1 MVRQACGLSRL
12 LSRRHLLRAGAHGA
26 LLAGLGLAAA
36 CSKPP
41 EDLSAEDL
49 SADDVPAGERTP
61 GVLIRLGSDEVQSLD
76 QHKVSTVEDVRV
88 ALELFEGLVRY
99 RADGTPEPGL
109 AESWIVSD
117 DGLLW
122 TFTLREGL
130 RFSDD
135 APLTAADVVASF
147 RRLMT
152 PSTVAPNANLFH
164 AIQNAPA
171 IAAGKAAPEQLGVR
185 ALDARTVEIRLTRPF
200 PAFLE
205 LLAHAAAAV
214 LPAHVLNTHG
224 DGWVKQRP
232 LIGSGP
238 FRLKAWRLHSV
249 LRLERNPAYHDAA
262 NVALAGVEYR
272 PVQDDQTALR
282 LFRAK
287 AADVLTDFPARDL
300 PLLRRTVPDAIRI
313 APYRGTYYFA
323 FNMRRPPFDDVRVR
337 RALAMSV
344 DREIL
349 VNKVIGLGQ
358 PIAWSVVPPHLAGY
372 GPAVLPG
379 YARGPQEQ
387 RLAEARRLLAEAG
400 YGPDCPLEF
409 TIRYNTDVE
418 HRRVALALA
427 QMWKPLGVVARIG
440 NAEAAVHF
448 AALRTGDFT
457 LARSGWIA
465 DYSGAENFLSVYL
478 SDAGPLNYPG
488 YDEPQYD
495 SQVREALG
503 LADPAARLD
512 ALRKAESLLVEDVPV
527 LPLYH
532 YVSKS
537 LVGPDVEGWTDNL
550 ANIHPSRTLR
560 LKAAGSTAADMTAA
574 EARP

>member
-1 MVRQACGLSRL
+1 MQALTRRRL
-12 LSRRHLLRAGAHGA
+12 LHGATCTA
-26 LLAGLGLAAA
+26 LLAGLGLAG
-36 CSKPP
+36 CRKS
-41 EDLSAEDL
+41 
-49 SADDVPAGERTP
+49 DDPAPASERLP

-76 QHKVSTVEDVRV
+76 PHKVSTVEDVRV
-88 ALELFEGLVRY
+88 ASELFEGLVRY
-99 RADGTPEPGL
+99 SATGTPEPGL
-109 AESWIVSD
+109 AERWAISD

-130 RFSDD
+130 RFSDG
-135 APLTAADVVASF
+135 APLTAADVVFSF

-152 PSTVAPNANLFH
+152 PATAAPNANLFG
-164 AIQNAPA
+164 AIGNAPE
-171 IAAGKAAPEQLGVR
+171 ISAGKAAPESLAVR
-185 ALDARTVEIRLTRPF
+185 ALDDRTVEIRLTRPF

-205 LLAHAAAAV
+205 LLAHAAASV
-214 LPAHVLNTHG
+214 LPTHMLAKHG
-224 DGWVKQRP
+224 DGWIKQRP
-232 LIGSGP
+232 LVGSGP
-238 FRLKAWRLHSV
+238 FRLKEWRLHSR
-249 LRLERNPAYHDAA
+249 LLLERNPHYHDAA
-262 NVALAGVEYR
+262 NVALKGVEYR

-282 LFRAK
+282 LFRAGS
-287 AADVLTDFPARDL
+287 ADVLTDFPARDL
-300 PLLRRTVPDAIRI
+300 PLLRRSVPDAIRI

-323 FNMRRPPFDDVRVR
+323 FNTRRPPFNDVRVR

-344 DREIL
+344 DRDIL

-358 PIAWSVVPPHLAGY
+358 PVAWSVVPPHLAGY
-372 GPAVLPG
+372 GPAVLPSF
-379 YARGPQEQ
+379 ARWPEAQ

-400 YGPDCPLEF
+400 YGPERPLEF
-409 TIRYNTDVE
+409 SIRYNTDVE

-427 QMWKPLGVVARIG
+427 QMWKPLGVIARIG

-448 AALRTGDFT
+448 AALKTGDFT

-465 DYSGAENFLSVYL
+465 DYSGAENFLGVYL

-495 SQVREALG
+495 MQVRAALKV
-503 LADPAARLD
+503 ADPAARNE
-512 ALRKAESLLVEDVPV
+512 ALRKAESLLVEDAPV

-537 LVGPDVEGWTDNL
+537 LVGPNVEGWIDNL
-550 ANIHPSRTLR
+550 ANVHPSRTLR
-560 LKAAGSTAADMTAA
+560 LKAAG

>member
-1 MVRQACGLSRL
+1 MVRQACGLGGRL
-12 LSRRHLLRAGAHGA
+12 TRRGLLRAVPAA
-26 LLAGLGLAAA
+26 AMLAGLGLAAG
-36 CSKPP
+36 CSKP
-41 EDLSAEDL
+41 
-49 SADDVPAGERTP
+49 ADTVQTGARAP
-61 GVLIRLGSDEVQSLD
+61 GALIRLGSDEVQSLD
-76 QHKVSTVEDVRV
+76 PHKVSTVEDVRI

-99 RADGTPEPGL
+99 GADGAPEPGL
-109 AESWIVSD
+109 AASWTVSE
-117 DGLLW
+117 DGLTW

-130 RFSDD
+130 RFSDGT
-135 APLTAADVVASF
+135 PLTAADAAGSF

-152 PSTVAPNANLFH
+152 PETVAPNANLFE
-164 AIQNAPA
+164 AIENAPA
-171 IAAGKAAPEQLGVR
+171 VMTGKAAPRQLGVR
-185 ALDARTVEIRLTRPF
+185 ALDDRTVEIRLTRPF

-205 LLAHAAAAV
+205 LLAHAAASV
-214 LPAHVLNTHG
+214 LPTHMLEQHG

-232 LIGSGP
+232 LVGSGP
-238 FRLKAWRLHSV
+238 FRLKAWRLHSA
-249 LRLERNPAYHDAA
+249 LQLERNPLYFDAA

-282 LFRAK
+282 LFRAGG
-287 AADVLTDFPARDL
+287 ADVMTDFPARDL
-300 PLLRRTVPDAIRI
+300 PLLRRTVPDAVRI

-323 FNMRRPPFDDVRVR
+323 FNTRRPPFDDVRVR

-358 PIAWSVVPPHLAGY
+358 PVAWSVVPPHLAGY

-379 YARGPQEQ
+379 FARWPHER

-400 YGPDCPLEF
+400 YGPDRPLEF
-409 TIRYNTDVE
+409 SIRYNTDVE

-440 NAEAAVHF
+440 NSEAAVHF
-448 AALRTGDFT
+448 ASLRTGDFA

-465 DYSGAENFLSVYL
+465 DYSGAENFLSVFL

-495 SQVREALG
+495 AQVRAALE
-503 LADPAARLD
+503 LADPAARNE
-512 ALRKAESLLVEDVPV
+512 ALRTAESLLVEDVPV

-532 YVSKS
+532 YASKS
-537 LVGPDVEGWTDNL
+537 LVGPNVEGWIDNL

-560 LKAAGSTAADMTAA
+560 LKTVPA

>member
-1 MVRQACGLSRL
+1 MVRQAFGLSRQL
-12 LSRRHLLRAGAHGA
+12 GRRHLLRVVARTAM
-26 LLAGLGLAAA
+26 LGWLGMAAA
-36 CSKPP
+36 CGRPT
-41 EDLSAEDL
+41 DDTSAIN
-49 SADDVPAGERTP
+49 SPSSTRTP
-61 GVLIRLGSDEVQSLD
+61 GVLVRLGSDEVQSLD
-76 QHKVSTVEDVRV
+76 PHKVSTVEDVRV

-109 AESWIVSD
+109 AESWTVSD
-117 DGLLW
+117 DGRIW
-122 TFTLREGL
+122 RFTLREGL
-130 RFSDD
+130 RFSDGN
-135 APLTAADVVASF
+135 PLRAADVVASF
-147 RRLMT
+147 RRLMA
-152 PSTVAPNANLFH
+152 PATVAPNASLFS
-164 AIQNAPA
+164 AIENAPA
-171 IAAGKAAPEQLGVR
+171 IAAGKADPGTLGVE
-185 ALDARTVEIRLTRPF
+185 ALDAGTVEFRLTRPL

-214 LPAHVLNTHG
+214 LPTHILEQHG
-224 DGWVKQRP
+224 DGWARQRP

-238 FRLKAWRLHSV
+238 FRLKAWRLHSA
-249 LRLERNPAYHDAA
+249 LLLERNPFYHDAA

-272 PVQDDQTALR
+272 PVQDDQTAQR
-282 LFRAK
+282 LFRAG
-287 AADVLTDFPARDL
+287 AVDVITDFPSRDL
-300 PLLRRTVPDAIRI
+300 PLLRRTVPQAIRI

-323 FNMRRPPFDDVRVR
+323 FNTRRPPFDDVRVR

-379 YARGPQEQ
+379 FARWTQAR
-387 RLAEARRLLAEAG
+387 RLAEARRLLTEAG
-400 YGPDCPLEF
+400 YGPNRPLEF
-409 TIRYNTDVE
+409 SIRYNTDVE

-427 QMWKPLGVVARIG
+427 QMWKPLGVIARIG

-448 AALRTGDFT
+448 SSLRTGDFS

-465 DYSGAENFLSVYL
+465 DFSGAENFLSVFL

-488 YDEPQYD
+488 YDDAQYD
-495 SQVREALG
+495 SQVHAALE
-503 LADPAARLD
+503 LADPAARNE
-512 ALRKAESLLVEDVPV
+512 ALRFAESLLVEDVPV

-537 LVGPDVEGWTDNL
+537 LVGPNVEGWTDNL
-550 ANIHPSRTLR
+550 ANVHPSRTLR
-560 LKAAGSTAADMTAA
+560 LKVSSA
-574 EARP
+574 EARS